1 MSEAV
6 SIDIQRTGF
15 PIKLGTVELWF
26 DTSYENLLTF
36 LKVEELAQ
44 EKLREAQEK
53 SLTLEFPDEINAE
66 TLDAKT
72 INAVNM
78 AFDVNK
84 TFIGAQYDIIFED
97 GTFDQLYKA
106 HPDIAALEQTLE
118 IVCVAI
124 GNKLETMESERAA
137 ITEIKKSEYLVKK
150 KKKTTK
156 KVVK

>member
-36 LKVEELAQ
+36 FKVEELAQ
-44 EKLREAQEK
+44 EKLKEAQEK
-53 SLTLEFPDEINAE
+53 ARALQFPDEINAE

-72 INAVNM
+72 INAVNV

-84 TFIGAQYDIIFED
+84 AFIGAQYDIIFGD
-97 GTFDQLYKA
+97 GTFEKLYGEY
-106 HPDIAALEQTLE
+106 PDIAALEQTLE
-118 IVCVAI
+118 IVGVAI
-124 GNKLETMESERAA
+124 GNKLETMESERSAV
-137 ITEIKKSEYLVKK
+137 TEIKKNQYLAKK
-150 KKKTTK
+150 KIK
-156 KVVK
+156 KVGK